1 MKTLSLLR
9 HATAVRDPRF
19 TDFERPLEPS
29 GEREA
34 SRLGAALKDVGIRF
48 DRVVASSA
56 VRTANTAALLLKA
69 MDGSVEQLETD
80 RSLYT
85 SSVPALLKFIRQVSD
100 QVSHLLVVGHNP
112 ELSALANRFAPEIGE
127 LDPCACISLEF
138 DTESWLG
145 LELETPVRVSI
156 RRPPH

>member
-19 TDFERPLEPS
+19 KDFDRPLESS
-29 GEREA
+29 GEQEVT
-34 SRLGAALKDVGIRF
+34 RLGAALKDLGIHF

-56 VRTANTAALLLKA
+56 VRTANTGTLLLKA
-69 MDGSVEQLETD
+69 MGIGAERLETERALYVSSVE
-80 RSLYT
+80 
-85 SSVPALLKFIRQVSD
+85 ALLRFIGRVSD
-100 QVSHLLVVGHNP
+100 DINHLLLVGHNP

-127 LDPCACISLEF
+127 LDPCACVSFEF
-138 DTESWLG
+138 DAESWLG
-145 LELETPVRVSI
+145 LELETPIRVSS